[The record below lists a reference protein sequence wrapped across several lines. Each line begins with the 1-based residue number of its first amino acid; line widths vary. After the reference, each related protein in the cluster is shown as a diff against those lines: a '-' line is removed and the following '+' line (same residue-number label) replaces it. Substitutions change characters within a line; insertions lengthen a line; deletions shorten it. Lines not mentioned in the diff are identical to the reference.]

1 LEEFTLSH
9 LVVVCLLAIP
19 ILRSVFVSEKN
30 TAPTP
35 VSIDPLRIVEGV
47 EPLLTVKEAAA
58 LLRWSPDSARRYF
71 KDLPGVLVKY
81 QPKRHK
87 RAYRHYMIP
96 KSVLQREWQAMA
108 GANSLHRS
116 AA

>member
-1 LEEFTLSH
+1 
-9 LVVVCLLAIP
+9 
-19 ILRSVFVSEKN
+19 VSEKN

-96 KSVLQREWQAMA
+96 KSSCNGNGKRWRAPTRCTGVPHE
-108 GANSLHRS
+108 GARCEHLRPRGFGV
-116 AA
+116 AAID

>member
-1 LEEFTLSH
+1 M
-9 LVVVCLLAIP
+9 
-19 ILRSVFVSEKN
+19 SEKN

-35 VSIDPLRIVEGV
+35 INIQIDSLDSVEGV

-58 LLRWSPDSARRYF
+58 LLRWSPDTARRYF

-81 QPKRHK
+81 QPKRYK
-87 RAYRHYMIP
+87 RAYRQYMIP

-108 GANSLHRS
+108 GVNSSRRS